1 MERAKQGGV
10 GWCGGGSSRC
20 VYAPEYRLRGREY
33 ACRKG
38 WAGDWKGGREGVYVC
53 VCLNGRLQR
62 LAVGVIPHASK
73 VIYQRP
79 CLQDP
84 GRLAARVPDGTEA
97 LC

>member
-1 MERAKQGGV
+1 MRAGRGERV
-10 GWCGGGSSRC
+10 I
-20 VYAPEYRLRGREY
+20 GRE
-33 ACRKG
+33 A
-38 WAGDWKGGREGVYVC
+38 GREC
-53 VCLNGRLQR
+53 VCLNGRFQR